1 MKEVHLLGQAKMPA
15 QRIVS
20 LAPSFTETLFFL
32 GLDSKVVGVTKQCNY
47 PEEVRDWEKIGSF
60 AYPDLEKIRRLKPD
74 LVIALDHIHSRFLD
88 ELQDYTASVLV
99 LNPKSVEE
107 IFGGMEEIA
116 RLAGEEEQGRAL
128 VSSLRKRVREDWQ
141 RLKSHPPLVFRLMMG
156 ESIGTPTRSSY
167 QYDAIRLAGGNP
179 LLLDYDRPYA
189 SISPEE
195 VLSFDPEVIISC
207 MRKDGE
213 EPRRRCPGCRV
224 EKPPCLT
231 VVEEIETWEGWK
243 TTSAVREGRVY
254 PIPCEFLCRP
264 GPRLVEGIEWMS
276 ELFQTRA

>member
-1 MKEVHLLGQAKMPA
+1 MKEVHLLGQVGMPA

-20 LAPSFTETLFFL
+20 LAPSLTETLFFL
-32 GLDSKVVGVTKQCNY
+32 GLGLKVVGVTEQCNY
-47 PEEVRDWEKIGSF
+47 PEEARDREKAGTF
-60 AYPDLEKIRRLKPD
+60 AYPDLEKTRRLKPD
-74 LVIALDHIHSRFLD
+74 LVLALDHIHSRFLD
-88 ELQDYTASVLV
+88 ELRDYTVPVLV
-99 LNPKSVEE
+99 LNPKSVDG

-116 RLAGEEEQGRAL
+116 RLAGEEEQGRTL
-128 VSSLRKRVREDWQ
+128 VSSLRKRVQEVWQ
-141 RLKSHPPLVFRLMMG
+141 RLKSHPPRVLRLMRG

-179 LLLDYDRPYA
+179 LLLDCDRPYT
-189 SISPEE
+189 SISLEE
-195 VLSFDPEVIISC
+195 VLGFNPEVIISC
-207 MRKDGE
+207 GRKDE

-231 VVEEIETWEGWK
+231 VMDEIRTWEGWK

-276 ELFQTRA
+276 ELIQTKA